1 MNKAVAWANQAL
13 DYALYVQSPYVA
25 VAYMKPPIIDPYQSS
40 RWIVMPMPTR
50 HDLDQ
55 WYQGLVGTPERY
67 HYLAAYDKNT
77 PEWSG
82 GSAIAAVATDADH
95 RVGAPLGIEAYR
107 ADALNK
113 AYRFAH
119 ESFEHDI
126 SFSWVI
132 YLLRGPLGSNNWS
145 MGTSNDLAGSKI
157 LIDESISYRPAR
169 YWAVIQWDGQ
179 NMRVVEDKLIE
190 TPSVGVHLSPEAY
203 RPAAMHAVARRAQPN
218 DARTW
223 LYLSLA
229 SGNAVTKPLDDYA
242 SAMNALG
249 SYFSSAA
256 SGTMPDVSYW
266 AVLVL
271 GPSGPE
277 ILHDA
282 ALSQSAS
289 VGAVPMD
296 DQLRHLDQLVALHE
310 TFWTALAQ
318 QHPTPQM
325 HDFLRRYWD
334 PWLTQWWSYRPYL
347 DTEEGRLSLT
357 NWLAQRGKTG
367 DVVARIVH
375 GGARGLTELREFAA
389 FNGIHTPDL
398 GTTQHGFI
406 YPELPH
412 VADIH
417 STAQAAS

>member
-95 RVGAPLGIEAYR
+95 RVG
-107 ADALNK
+107 
-113 AYRFAH
+113 
-119 ESFEHDI
+119 
-126 SFSWVI
+126 
-132 YLLRGPLGSNNWS
+132 
-145 MGTSNDLAGSKI
+145 
-157 LIDESISYRPAR
+157 
-169 YWAVIQWDGQ
+169 
-179 NMRVVEDKLIE
+179 
-190 TPSVGVHLSPEAY
+190 VHLAPEAY